1 MQHYHMVGC
10 GALLL
15 LACTCGGDDLLS
27 PSTDLTAAPESADR
41 AAAPG
46 EVDAGAAVMA
56 DAAQPSD
63 PSCQQIAFPASIDL
77 AEASGAEVLP
87 GLGVAV
93 VADSGNRGQYVILD
107 PTSGAIRERGALPL
121 DAEGSDDIEG
131 LGFAGGRLYAL
142 TSSGWVRELVRDGSG
157 FAARGSGYAIAPAPW
172 RCDSFQMT
180 NCGPNWEGLCLR
192 PGALAAGGGEL
203 AARFG
208 DCAGFAVAKRDGALV
223 CATLG
228 RDGELGLDPTRSI
241 QVSPART
248 LAGCA
253 IDERG
258 ALWAVTN
265 LLAASSVLEI
275 TPDLEIHT
283 LESWTPGSSE
293 AVAAA
298 GGQVYRFSDTA
309 VRPSLSSRYR
319 CR

>member
-1 MQHYHMVGC
+1 MLHPYHMAGC

-15 LACTCGGDDLLS
+15 LACTCSGDSSVAPRPDRTGTAEGADL
-27 PSTDLTAAPESADR
+27 AAPDGVD
-41 AAAPG
+41 AAA
-46 EVDAGAAVMA
+46 AASA
-56 DAAQPSD
+56 DAAAGGVPVCHQL
-63 PSCQQIAFPASIDL
+63 AFPDSIDI
-77 AEASGAEVLP
+77 AEASGAEVLD

-93 VADSGNRGQYVILD
+93 VADSGNHGQYVLLD
-107 PTSGAIRERGALPL
+107 PGSGAILERGSLPL
-121 DAEGSDDIEG
+121 DAGASDDIEG

-142 TSSGWVRELVRDGSG
+142 TSSGWVRELVRRGSG
-157 FAARGSGYAIAPAPW
+157 FAARRAGYAIAPPPW
-172 RCDSFQMT
+172 QCASFEMT

-192 PGALAAGGGEL
+192 PGALAAAGGEL
-203 AARFG
+203 AAHFG
-208 DCAGFAVAKRDGALV
+208 DCAGFAVAKRDGTLV

-228 RDGELGLDPTRSI
+228 GDGELGIDPARSI
-241 QVSPART
+241 QVSPGRT

-258 ALWAVTN
+258 QLWAVTN

-275 TPDLEIHT
+275 TPDLAVHT

-298 GGQVYRFSDTA
+298 KGQVYRFSDTA
-309 VRPSLSSRYR
+309 VRPSLASRYG